1 LEKSVYEYND
11 EVLRHLSPNIPHNTE
26 RWTMKIYKL
35 LLLLVALL
43 LPGVSLAAEMG
54 SALKADIIR
63 AEPYSDAK
71 KTGNFARGDTLEI
84 LSKKG
89 SWLKIKTAKDSGWVR
104 LLSVK
109 RGTSKG
115 GNEAAG
121 VLAVA
126 SGRAGTGQV
135 VATTGVRGLN
145 EEELKGAKYN
155 AAEVKKL
162 ESYTQTSKQ
171 GEQFAKSG
179 GLKAVKFAYLPESQ
193 KEGEK

>member
-1 LEKSVYEYND
+1 
-11 EVLRHLSPNIPHNTE
+11 
-26 RWTMKIYKL
+26 MKIYKFLL
-35 LLLLVALL
+35 LLLLVALF
-43 LPGVSLAAEMG
+43 LPGISLAAEMG
-54 SALKADIIR
+54 TALKADNIR
-63 AEPYSDAK
+63 KEPYTDAK
-71 KTGNFARGDTLEI
+71 KTGSFARGDKLEI

-89 SWLKIKTAKDSGWVR
+89 AWLKVKTAKASGWVR

-109 RGTSKG
+109 RGTSKS
-115 GNEAAG
+115 GNEVAG
-121 VLAVA
+121 VLDVA

-145 EEELKGAKYN
+145 EEDLKKAKYN

-193 KEGEK
+193 KEEGK

>member
-1 LEKSVYEYND
+1 
-11 EVLRHLSPNIPHNTE
+11 
-26 RWTMKIYKL
+26 MKIYKFL
-35 LLLLVALL
+35 LLFVALL
-43 LPGVSLAAEMG
+43 LPGLTLAAETG
-54 SALKADIIR
+54 SALKADVIR
-63 AEPYSDAK
+63 AEPFSDAK
-71 KTGNFARGDTLEI
+71 KTGNLGRGDKLEI
-84 LSKKG
+84 LSRKG
-89 SWLKIKTAKDSGWVR
+89 AWLKVKTAKDSGWVR

-121 VLAVA
+121 VLDLA

-145 EEELKGAKYN
+145 EEELKNAKYN
-155 AAEVKKL
+155 GAEVKKL
-162 ESYTQTSKQ
+162 EGYTQTSKQ
-171 GEQFAKSG
+171 GQQFAKSG

>member
-1 LEKSVYEYND
+1 
-11 EVLRHLSPNIPHNTE
+11 
-26 RWTMKIYKL
+26 MKIYKL

-43 LPGVSLAAEMG
+43 MPGVSVAAETG
-54 SALKADIIR
+54 SALKADILR

-71 KTGNFARGDTLEI
+71 RTGNFARGDKLEI
-84 LSKKG
+84 IRKKG
-89 SWLKIKTAKDSGWVR
+89 SWLNVKTAKDSGWVR

-145 EEELKGAKYN
+145 EEELKGAKYS
-155 AAEVKKL
+155 AAEVRKL

-171 GEQFAKSG
+171 GEQFAKNG

-193 KEGEK
+193 KEGEQ

>member
-1 LEKSVYEYND
+1 
-11 EVLRHLSPNIPHNTE
+11 
-26 RWTMKIYKL
+26 MKIYKL
-35 LLLLVALL
+35 LLLLVALF
-43 LPGVSLAAEMG
+43 LPGVCLAAEMG

-71 KTGNFARGDTLEI
+71 KVGNFARGDKLEI
-84 LSKKG
+84 LCKKG
-89 SWLKIKTAKDSGWVR
+89 AWLKVKTAKDSGWVR
-104 LLSVK
+104 LLSVR
-109 RGTSKG
+109 RGSSSR

-121 VLAVA
+121 VLELA

-145 EEELKGAKYN
+145 EEQLKSAKYN

-162 ESYTQTSKQ
+162 ETYTKTSKQ
-171 GEQFAKSG
+171 GQQFAKSG